1 MGRRKAKSSAGS
13 CPCGS
18 GVARERCC
26 GPRID
31 GSAPAETAEALMRS
45 RYTAYAEGNEA
56 YILAT
61 WDPQTRPAS
70 LELDPERR
78 WLGLNVRD
86 TEAGGRDDTTGE
98 VEFVARARLRGQ
110 GMRLHERSR
119 FRRIDGHWYY
129 IDGDMPDAT

>member
-1 MGRRKAKSSAGS
+1 
-13 CPCGS
+13 
-18 GVARERCC
+18 
-26 GPRID
+26 
-31 GSAPAETAEALMRS
+31 MRS
-45 RYTAYAEGNEA
+45 RYTAYTEHNEA
-56 YILAT
+56 YILGT

-86 TEAGGRDDTTGE
+86 TEAGGREDTTGV
-98 VEFVARARLRGQ
+98 VEFVARARLHGQ

-129 IDGDMPDAT
+129 IDGDTPDAS

>member
-1 MGRRKAKSSAGS
+1 MGRRKPKPDSVN

-18 GVARERCC
+18 GQPRERCC

-86 TEAGGRDDTTGE
+86 TEAGGREDTTGV

-119 FRRIDGHWYY
+119 FRRIDGDWYY

>member
-1 MGRRKAKSSAGS
+1 MGRRKPKPDSVNCS
-13 CPCGS
+13 CGS
-18 GVARERCC
+18 GHPRERCC

-45 RYTAYAEGNEA
+45 RYTAFTEHNEA

-70 LELDPERR
+70 LELDPDRR

-86 TEAGGRDDTTGE
+86 TEAGGREDTTGV
-98 VEFVARARLRGQ
+98 VEFVARARLHGQ

-129 IDGDMPDAT
+129 IDGDTPDAS